1 MKSRLL
7 YIGNKLS
14 AHGYTVTSIETLGS
28 LLEKED
34 YSLTY
39 ASTKKRKLAR
49 LLDMLYTTFRCRN
62 QVDFVLID
70 TYSTRNFWY
79 VFLVSQLC
87 RLLNLRY
94 LPNLHGG
101 DLPNRI
107 KRTPRLCSMIFK
119 HAYLNIAP
127 SYYILEAFNNNGYGF
142 INYIPNTIEI
152 KNYPFKVRETLGPKL
167 LWVRSFTTIYNPEM
181 AIRVLQEL
189 QKDYPDA
196 ELCMVGPD
204 KDGTLN
210 QVESLAQ
217 DLGLLVRFTG
227 KLSKQDWIA
236 LSQEYDVFINTTH
249 YDNSPV
255 SVIEAMALGL
265 PVVSTNVG
273 GIAYLLED
281 RKTALLIDDNDIRGM
296 TQAIKELISNRELKS
311 HLVANAR
318 QLAEGFDWSKVRQRW
333 DEVLKIIILTA
344 LFF

>member
-14 AHGYTVTSIETLGS
+14 AHGYTVTSIETLGG

-34 YSLTY
+34 YELTY
-39 ASTKKRKLAR
+39 ASSKKKKIPR
-49 LLDMLYTTFRCRN
+49 LLDMLYTTFRCRDK
-62 QVDFVLID
+62 VDFVLID

-87 RLLNLRY
+87 RLLHLKY

-107 KRTPRLCSMIFK
+107 RRTPKLCNMIFK

-152 KNYPFKVRETLGPKL
+152 KNYPFKVRDNLAPKL
-167 LWVRSFTTIYNPEM
+167 LWVRSFTAIYNPEM

-189 QKDYPDA
+189 KKEYPQA

-204 KDGTLN
+204 KDGTLDKIK
-210 QVESLAQ
+210 SLAHSL
-217 DLGLLVRFTG
+217 DLEVRFTG
-227 KLSKQDWIA
+227 KLSKQEWIE
-236 LSQEYDVFINTTH
+236 LSQQYDIFINTTH
-249 YDNSPV
+249 FDNSPV
-255 SVIEAMALGL
+255 SVVEAMALGL
-265 PVVSTNVG
+265 PVISTRVG
-273 GIAYLLED
+273 GISYLLHD
-281 RKTALLIDDNDIRGM
+281 KKTALLVDDNDIQGM
-296 TQAIKELISNRELKS
+296 VRSVKELMANPELKN
-311 HLVANAR
+311 HLVSNAR
-318 QLAEGFDWSKVRQRW
+318 GLAEGFDWSKVRHMW

-344 LFF
+344 WFF